1 MKIDPFDSEELRW
14 TPPKGKQKR
23 HAETK
28 AERKLPKPERGE
40 AYLTGPIPMTW
51 IQEATRLSGRTWQ
64 VACAL

>member
-1 MKIDPFDSEELRW
+1 MIDPFDPEQLRW
-14 TPPKGKQKR
+14 TPPKDQPKCR
-23 HAETK
+23 AEAK
-28 AERKLPKPERGE
+28 VERKLPKPERGE